1 MRKLVTLI
9 TFVFYFA
16 SFSIVSAA
24 SLSLNMIG
32 SLDVSDSSFSR
43 YWYTGTNPTL
53 VGTAAENST
62 VTVTV
67 NETEL
72 TTTADASG
80 NWSQMITTNDGD
92 NSVVITDGVGS
103 YSFTL
108 TKGDMPG
115 TTTTTTTTT
124 PTTTTTEQPAT
135 LPDAGVANYTLIF
148 MVLGI
153 LAIAASAFAYKKAE

>member
-92 NSVVITDGVGS
+92 NSVVITDGVSS

-115 TTTTTTTTT
+115 TT
-124 PTTTTTEQPAT
+124 TTTTTEQPAT

-153 LAIAASAFAYKKAE
+153 LAIAASAFAYKKAEN